1 MRKLNPF
8 FVIGTLGML
17 ITSIFNI
24 LMAAIIPEIEAYNS
38 ASALYPVFLGFLL
51 IGTAIM
57 MKRKSQQEETE
68 D

>member
-24 LMAAIIPEIEAYNS
+24 LMEALISDIGAWNS
-38 ASALYPVFLGFLL
+38 ASALYPVFLGFLI

-57 MKRKSQQEETE
+57 MKRKNRQGKAKE
-68 D
+68 